1 MAIGRKDSVTKAYMG
16 EAAVFADAFNFFLYQ
31 GRQVLAPEDLK
42 PLDTAQL
49 GVFPGTGKAAG
60 TAIEAVQ
67 KYRDVLKIANIRK
80 DGKATYLLLG
90 VENQSQVHY
99 AMPVRSLV
107 YDALQYARQVEQI
120 GADHR
125 RQGDGSGHSHGEYL
139 SGFYKED
146 QLLPVIT
153 LVIFFSPDR
162 WDGPVALHDM
172 MSGTDPEILKL
183 VEDYRIHLI
192 EPAAMEPED
201 LEKLVSSLR
210 EVLAFIKYSRD
221 PEKLSKLLIQDP
233 HFEHLDRSAA
243 MVISACTHTELN
255 IKEDE
260 EAVNM
265 CQAIED
271 MKRDSREAGVAEGR
285 AEGRAEGKEEGKII
299 QARAIAERLAAR
311 GFEEE
316 QIAEILGYGLSVVRM
331 WIYSDEW

>member
-1 MAIGRKDSVTKAYMG
+1 MTIGRKDSVTKSYMG
-16 EAAVFADAFNFFLYQ
+16 EDAVFADAFNYFLYQ

-49 GVFPGTGKAAG
+49 GVFSGTGKAAG
-60 TAIEAVQ
+60 TAVEAVQ
-67 KYRDVLKIANIRK
+67 KYRDVLKIGNVKK
-80 DGKATYLLLG
+80 DDRAAYLLLG

-99 AMPVRSLV
+99 AMPVRNLV

-120 GADHR
+120 AADHR
-125 RQGDGSGHSHGEYL
+125 RQCDWSGHSRGEYL
-139 SGFYKED
+139 SGFYKKD

-153 LVIFFSPDR
+153 LAIFFSPDR
-162 WDGPVALHDM
+162 WDGPMTLHDM
-172 MSGTDPEILKL
+172 MSATDPEILKL
-183 VEDYRIHLI
+183 VQDYRIHLI

-201 LEKLVSSLR
+201 FEKLCSSLR

-221 PEKLSKLLIQDP
+221 PEKLSKLLTQDP

-243 MVISACTHTELN
+243 MVISAWTHTELN

-265 CQAIED
+265 CQAIEA
-271 MKRDSREAGVAEGR
+271 MKRDSREAGL
-285 AEGRAEGKEEGKII
+285 AEGRAEGKEEGMLI
-299 QARAIAERLAAR
+299 QARATAERLAAK

-331 WIYSDEW
+331 WIYSGE

>member
-16 EAAVFADAFNFFLYQ
+16 EDAVFADAFNYFLYQ
-31 GRQVLAPEDLK
+31 GSQVLAPEDLK

-49 GVFPGTGKAAG
+49 GVLSGTGKAAG

-67 KYRDVLKIANIRK
+67 KYRDVLKIGNVKK
-80 DGKATYLLLG
+80 DDRAAYLLLG

-99 AMPVRSLV
+99 AMPVRNLV
-107 YDALQYARQVEQI
+107 YDALQYPRQVEQI
-120 GADHR
+120 AADHR
-125 RQGDGSGHSHGEYL
+125 RQCDWSGHSRGEYL
-139 SGFYKED
+139 SGFYKKD

-153 LVIFFSPDR
+153 LAIFFSPDR
-162 WDGPVALHDM
+162 WDGPMTLHDM
-172 MSGTDPEILKL
+172 MSATDPELLKL
-183 VEDYRIHLI
+183 VQDYRIHLI
-192 EPAAMEPED
+192 EPAAMEMED
-201 LEKLVSSLR
+201 FEKLCSSLR

-221 PEKLSKLLIQDP
+221 PEKLSKLLTQDP

-265 CQAIED
+265 CQAIEA
-271 MKRDSREAGVAEGR
+271 MKRDSREAGLAEGR
-285 AEGRAEGKEEGKII
+285 AEGRAEGKEEGMLI
-299 QARAIAERLAAR
+299 QARATAERLAAK

-331 WIYSDEW
+331 WIYSDEQ